1 MTKNSVTFN
10 LTVLGTV
17 KEDCDIKTS
26 EMLSFRPLM
35 NDSATIGIFY

>member
-26 EMLSFRPLM
+26 EMLSFLPLM
-35 NDSATIGIFY
+35 NDSATVGIFY